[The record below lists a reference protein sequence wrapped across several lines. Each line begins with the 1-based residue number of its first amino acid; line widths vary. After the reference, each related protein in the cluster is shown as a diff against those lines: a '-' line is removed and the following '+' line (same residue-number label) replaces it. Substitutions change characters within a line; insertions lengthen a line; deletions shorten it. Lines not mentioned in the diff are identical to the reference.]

1 MGFRLGRH
9 LGEHITAIKML
20 AQQGRAGGIK
30 TFACFIDLQAAYD
43 LVPRD
48 LLFRII
54 EAYGLPSSIA
64 IRSVYHSAKFCM
76 RVGVGAAGAKSGIF
90 RSERGL
96 LQGSLLSPSLFN
108 IFLQA
113 IIDEVSRRLELAV
126 TVSPEA

>member
-1 MGFRLGRH
+1 
-9 LGEHITAIKML
+9 ML

-64 IRSVYHSAKFCM
+64 LIIRSVYRSAELCM
-76 RVGVGAAGAKSGIF
+76 RVGVAAAGAKSGIL
-90 RSERGL
+90 RSDRGL
-96 LQGSLLSPSLFN
+96 LQRSVLSPVLFN
-108 IFLQA
+108 VF
-113 IIDEVSRRLELAV
+113 
-126 TVSPEA
+126 